1 VAVLQPDA
9 DEWDLCDKRH
19 QHGFEAREGNHTGV
33 VVPEKVLDHAQPAI
47 DTLAQTL
54 LGSGFVLALVVAA
67 IAIWQLITVQNA
79 RVKDQKEIA
88 DRVEKMTTQVSG
100 ALQGTKGA
108 LESLERAQQALQL
121 TMTTISTK
129 IDFIVSSAPH
139 R

>member
-1 VAVLQPDA
+1 M
-9 DEWDLCDKRH
+9 
-19 QHGFEAREGNHTGV
+19 
-33 VVPEKVLDHAQPAI
+33 PEKVLDHAQPAI